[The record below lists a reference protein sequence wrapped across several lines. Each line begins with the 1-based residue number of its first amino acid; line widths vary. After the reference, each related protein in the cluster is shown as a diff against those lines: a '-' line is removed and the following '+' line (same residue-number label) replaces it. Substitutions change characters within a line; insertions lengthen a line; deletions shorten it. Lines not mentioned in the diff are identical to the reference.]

1 MISGTNLFLVKKREK
16 LSSVELNAPK
26 ALAILIK
33 APNND
38 NIFWQFVF
46 AISFLKITVSKIRF
60 SQSKETI

>member
-16 LSSVELNAPK
+16 LSSVELNASK

-46 AISFLKITVSKIRF
+46 AISF
-60 SQSKETI
+60 